1 MTRKALMLSI
11 GAFFQVIPGVVIKL
25 IYGVFQ
31 NFFSVP
37 YFIRADYLIRGS
49 FMA

>member
-11 GAFFQVIPGVVIKL
+11 GAFFQVIPGVVIRL
-25 IYGVFQ
+25 IMECFK
-31 NFFSVP
+31 NFFSVS
-37 YFIRADYLIRGS
+37 YFIQSDFLIRHS

>member
-1 MTRKALMLSI
+1 MMRKALMLST
-11 GAFFQVIPGVVIKL
+11 GAFFQVIPGVVIRL
-25 IYGVFQ
+25 IMECFK

-37 YFIRADYLIRGS
+37 YFIRADFLIRGS